1 MDKKHDVMLTT
12 AQIQHIRAAL
22 REYSVNELPDDQRE
36 INRELVHGLWDVVCN
51 DVLFEGVKQ

>member
-1 MDKKHDVMLTT
+1 MEKKHNVMLTT

-22 REYSVNELPDDQRE
+22 REHSVNELPDGQRE

-51 DVLFEGVKQ
+51 DVLFAGVKK

>member
-1 MDKKHDVMLTT
+1 MSKKHDVMLTT

-22 REYSVNELPDDQRE
+22 REYSVNELQDDQRE

-51 DVLFEGVKQ
+51 DVIFSGVKQ

>member
-51 DVLFEGVKQ
+51 DVLFTGVRQ

>member
-1 MDKKHDVMLTT
+1 MDKKHDLMLTT

-22 REYSVNELPDDQRE
+22 NDYLLCDDFPRDQHD

-51 DVLFEGVKQ
+51 DVLFEGVK

>member
-1 MDKKHDVMLTT
+1 MNKRHDVMLTT

-22 REYSVNELPDDQRE
+22 REYSVNELPDNQRE

-51 DVLFEGVKQ
+51 EVLLSEMRQ

>member
-1 MDKKHDVMLTT
+1 MLTT

-51 DVLFEGVKQ
+51 DVLFAGVRQ